1 MNGGCSI
8 AMFDYRRIVAKEPT
22 MKHSHYVVLAG
33 YTTRLLVRVD
43 MMYNQNK
50 YTQKEHNCFEKKCI
64 CFNVYIKVC
73 FVCAFENI
81 QSQFKTIQ
89 PHLKVKGK
97 EKKNTGEPETLFL
110 LQIVHLN
117 L

>member
-50 YTQKEHNCFEKKCI
+50 YTQMVDTLELCI
-64 CFNVYIKVC
+64 V
-73 FVCAFENI
+73 ADP
-81 QSQFKTIQ
+81 T
-89 PHLKVKGK
+89 
-97 EKKNTGEPETLFL
+97 
-110 LQIVHLN
+110 
-117 L
+117 